1 MFLHD
6 AIFEALMCGDT
17 SIAAPVK
24 DAKEKVAELA
34 KVEPKTG
41 MTGFETQFE
50 VCAFIIIDMTTVIV
64 YTSVPTTCLYCQ
76 TVELSQV

>member
-6 AIFEALMCGDT
+6 AVLEALMCGDT

-34 KVEPKTG
+34 KVDPKTG
-41 MTGFETQFE
+41 KTGFETQFE
-50 VCAFIIIDMTTVIV
+50 VTAFG
-64 YTSVPTTCLYCQ
+64 Y
-76 TVELSQV
+76 